1 VGRVSVR
8 IQARARATEIVGWRD
23 GALVVRVTAPPL
35 DGRANEALCALLAER
50 LRVPKRDVSVVRG
63 ATARDKVVA
72 VDGLDDAEL
81 RRALTG
87 VG

>member
-72 VDGLDDAEL
+72 VDALDDAEL

-87 VG
+87 DV